1 MRRIFV
7 VGYREPE
14 DGSDYH
20 WLWFY
25 DIAHAVSAYNS
36 DYAWHPYGFFITV
49 NVPIRWTT
57 DEITDYVDDVEV
69 RIQEFIKQNMAEVTK
84 YDVFDVPISLDTLI
98 EDGLSKV
105 PQQHGVYEIIDYKA
119 VGVDD
124 YGNVVVR
131 VTARSEPG
139 Q

>member
-14 DGSDYH
+14 EGSDYH

-25 DIAHAVSAYNS
+25 DIAHAVTAYQN
-36 DYAWHPYGFFITV
+36 DYASHPYGFFTTV
-49 NVPIRWTT
+49 NVPRYWTT

-69 RIQEFIKQNMAEVTK
+69 RIQEFIKQNMTEVEK
-84 YDVFDVPISLDTLI
+84 YDVFDVPMSLDILMK
-98 EDGLSKV
+98 EGFSKV
-105 PQQHGVYEIIDYKA
+105 PGVHEVIDYKA

-124 YGNVVVR
+124 DGNVVVR